1 MRIAKLAV
9 AGIALSLGL
18 GLTTVAQE
26 SDAGLRRIACVNLT
40 VFAPSASGLSD
51 ADTCRAHGGLAQ
63 QGAQEASAALVI
75 LVRNQPAGYD
85 RGLTMAS
92 NGS

>member
-1 MRIAKLAV
+1 MRIAKFAV

-18 GLTTVAQE
+18 GLATVAQE

-40 VFAPSASGLSD
+40 VFAPAGNGLSD
-51 ADTCRAHGGLAQ
+51 ADTCRAHGGLAEK
-63 QGAQEASAALVI
+63 GAAEASAALVI
-75 LVRNQPAGYD
+75 LVRNQPAGFD
-85 RGLTMAS
+85 RGLAAG